1 MFGRTI
7 VCEDL
12 ATAAQYTRSHG
23 VNAVTVEGDRV
34 DRKGALTGGFHD
46 VKRSRLDMI
55 KTLKKWREAFETDS
69 ARHKEVKDGLAK
81 IDQSITKVAGEI
93 QVLEAK
99 RRQALDVRARFANQS
114 QWTKKEEDQ
123 LRARLESLQ
132 SQLASAVAELKAAE
146 VKRKADEAELKTPMT
161 QTLTAAELVSLAT
174 LGTALEGQKKTLMD
188 TSLARAKAASE
199 KSKLDIE
206 LSENLRRKR
215 EELRGKVDQVEG
227 DAGAGMQASEVAGK
241 EAELKGLARS
251 IEDLT
256 AQVKGEL
263 SRENLCIHGQ
273 ADAPDSE
280 KRVEEL
286 TAEISDVT
294 AKLDEVNN
302 EQIESG
308 RAMLRMTKN
317 NERYLAK
324 KQTISSRR
332 DECQNAI
339 RDLGVLPEEAY
350 NKYTEARA
358 DKVNCHIRDI

>member
-1 MFGRTI
+1 
-7 VCEDL
+7 
-12 ATAAQYTRSHG
+12 
-23 VNAVTVEGDRV
+23 VTVEGDRV

-99 RRQALDVRARFANQS
+99 RRQALDVRARFADQS

-161 QTLTAAELVSLAT
+161 QTLTAAELASLAT
-174 LGTALEGQKKTLMD
+174 LSTALEGQKKALVD

-251 IEDLT
+251 IEDLA

-263 SRENLCIHGQ
+263 YRQPRLASR
-273 ADAPDSE
+273 
-280 KRVEEL
+280 
-286 TAEISDVT
+286 
-294 AKLDEVNN
+294 
-302 EQIESG
+302 
-308 RAMLRMTKN
+308 
-317 NERYLAK
+317 
-324 KQTISSRR
+324 SS
-332 DECQNAI
+332 
-339 RDLGVLPEEAY
+339 
-350 NKYTEARA
+350 
-358 DKVNCHIRDI
+358 